1 MTMSAGTSPG
11 SGSGSGPRLGPVGW
25 LRFGWR
31 QLTSMRTALFL
42 LLLLAVAAVPGSV
55 LPQRGVNP
63 GKVTEYLQQHPG
75 SGRWLDRLGGFD
87 VYASVWFSAIYLLL
101 FVSLI
106 GCVLPRT
113 RQHAAAIRSAPPR
126 VPARLDRLPAHRQ
139 VVLPLDADL
148 VLARAEQALRRR
160 RFRVEVRDVE
170 GGPGGGAGDT
180 RAISAERGRL
190 RESGNLLF
198 HLSLIVVLLGVAF
211 GYLLG
216 WRGDV
221 VVPVGQ
227 TFSNAVVNYDTLRP
241 GPWVDTER
249 LPPFSVS
256 IDRLKVSF
264 ETSANQRGAPREF
277 RADITSQ
284 AGPAAPPVTGRI
296 EVNHPL
302 AVDGAKVYL
311 LGNGYAPVIT
321 VRDSKGDPVYSDATV
336 FPPQDA
342 SYVSA
347 GVVRAVGARPQ
358 QLGVQG
364 VLLPTAALGAARPT
378 SLFPDALD
386 PVLLIGVYEGD
397 LGLGSGNPP
406 GSVYQLDTSRMT
418 QLRTSTGA
426 VFSAALRPGQTVR
439 LPGGKGSVTFERL
452 ERFAGLTVRHDP
464 GRRWVLGGGVA
475 AMLGL
480 ATSLFVPRRRVFVR
494 VLPAGPEGSGPAG
507 SGGAGPPVSGAG
519 APPRTLV
526 EVGALARGEDT
537 GLDDEITRLLA
548 AVRVPLGKE
557 TR

>member
-1 MTMSAGTSPG
+1 MS
-11 SGSGSGPRLGPVGW
+11 LGPLGW

-55 LPQRGVNP
+55 LPQRGVDP
-63 GKVTEYLQQHPG
+63 GKVVEYQRQHPG
-75 SGRWLDRLGGFD
+75 SSRWLDRLGGFD
-87 VYASVWFSAIYLLL
+87 VYASVWFSAVYLLL
-101 FVSLI
+101 FISLI

-113 RQHAAAIRSAPPR
+113 RQHWVAIRSAPPR
-126 VPARLDRLPAHRQ
+126 VPSRLDRLPAHRRAE
-139 VVLPLDADL
+139 LPLDVDL
-148 VLARAEQALRRR
+148 VLARAERALRRR
-160 RFRVEVRDVE
+160 RFRVEVRDVD
-170 GGPGGGAGDT
+170 GG

-198 HLSLIVVLLGVAF
+198 HLSLVVVLLGVAF

-227 TFSNAVVNYDTLRP
+227 TFSNAVVNYDVLRP
-241 GPWVDTER
+241 GPWVDTEK

-256 IDRLKVSF
+256 IDRLEVRF

-277 RADITSQ
+277 KADITAQ
-284 AGPAAPPVTGRI
+284 ARPGAPTAAGTI

-302 AVDGAKVYL
+302 EVDGVKVYL

-321 VRDSKGDPVYSDATV
+321 VRDSRGDAVYSDATV
-336 FPPQDA
+336 FPPQD
-342 SYVSA
+342 STYVSQ

-364 VLLPTAALGAARPT
+364 VLLPTAARGAPRPT

-386 PVLLIGVYEGD
+386 PVLLIGVYQGD
-397 LGLGSGNPP
+397 LGLGSSSPP
-406 GSVYQLDTSRMT
+406 RSVYQLDTSRMT
-418 QLRTSTGA
+418 QLRTPAGG
-426 VFSAALRPGQTVR
+426 VFSAALRPGQTVK
-439 LPGGKGSVTFERL
+439 LPDGKGSVTFERL

-464 GRRWVLGGGVA
+464 GRQWVLAGAVA

-480 ATSLFVPRRRVFVR
+480 AGSLFVPRRRVFVR
-494 VLPAGPEGSGPAG
+494 VSPASDGGDSDGGDSDGAG
-507 SGGAGPPVSGAG
+507 SAG
-519 APPRTLV
+519 AVPLPPRTLI

-537 GLDDEITRLLA
+537 GLDDEIARVLT
-548 AVRVPLGKE
+548 AVQAPADEENR
-557 TR
+557 